1 MRLRKSAKVFL
12 LIISAAAV
20 ALAAGVAIPL
30 QEFPIAAEDPGSIVV
45 DNITIV
51 DPRLGTASASQSI
64 VISGNRISYAGPAA
78 SAPHSQGA
86 KHVDGSGKYAIPGLW
101 DVHIHTVALSPQLHF
116 PLLLA
121 NGITAVRDMGEGC
134 SFSGDLDCVPEAP
147 VWRRRIAAGALIG
160 PRIVA
165 TTSYHVEDAVDGDM
179 VARLKARGDD
189 FIKVQLDGQA
199 DPAILPKLIAD
210 ATAKGMRVAGHL
222 PFTAD
227 LLDPR
232 MGTLVSVEHDLSLLP
247 QCSVWS
253 VPFDG
258 RNRSKD
264 ALLDRADTAR
274 RNAVLDA
281 MASHGTAYVPTH
293 VASSGQDWLL
303 LSGNYR
309 QDERVKYVPL
319 PQRLLWRGYAAVTL
333 AGTDDADRAPLER
346 TYRASHELT
355 KRAAMRGVAVM
366 AGSDAI
372 DAYIAHGFGLHDE
385 LNELVLAG
393 LSPAEALRAATWT
406 PARHFGL
413 ERDLGTIETGKLADL
428 LLLANNPLEDIANAH
443 NIDTVISNGKLY
455 RRKDLDAMLAFTA
468 SQASSYSVASKFLW
482 AMLKP

>member
-1 MRLRKSAKVFL
+1 
-12 LIISAAAV
+12 
-20 ALAAGVAIPL
+20 
-30 QEFPIAAEDPGSIVV
+30 
-45 DNITIV
+45 
-51 DPRLGTASASQSI
+51 
-64 VISGNRISYAGPAA
+64 
-78 SAPHSQGA
+78 
-86 KHVDGSGKYAIPGLW
+86 
-101 DVHIHTVALSPQLHF
+101 
-116 PLLLA
+116 
-121 NGITAVRDMGEGC
+121 
-134 SFSGDLDCVPEAP
+134 
-147 VWRRRIAAGALIG
+147 
-160 PRIVA
+160 
-165 TTSYHVEDAVDGDM
+165 
-179 VARLKARGDD
+179 
-189 FIKVQLDGQA
+189 
-199 DPAILPKLIAD
+199 
-210 ATAKGMRVAGHL
+210 
-222 PFTAD
+222 
-227 LLDPR
+227 
-232 MGTLVSVEHDLSLLP
+232 
-247 QCSVWS
+247 